1 MSLREA
7 QRLCNLDGSRAPG
20 WVCFAPRAMT
30 KGGSMSYYAVFD
42 PCGVVEAEAVALAP
56 RIADLNRLRLGVLDN
71 TKWNANRLLRK
82 MTARLGEQVSL
93 AAVNYYRKE
102 SFSKDA
108 DPALIDRIAA
118 ENEIV
123 LTAIGD

>member
-1 MSLREA
+1 
-7 QRLCNLDGSRAPG
+7 
-20 WVCFAPRAMT
+20 MT
-30 KGGSMSYYAVFD
+30 GLNDAIAFD
-42 PCGVVEAEAVALAP
+42 PRGVVETEPLALAP
-56 RIADLNRLRLGVLDN
+56 RAGGLDGLRLGVLDN

-82 MTARLGEQVSL
+82 TVARLQEEVSF

-108 DPALIDRIAA
+108 DPALIATIAA
-118 ENEIV
+118 DNDIV

>member
-1 MSLREA
+1 
-7 QRLCNLDGSRAPG
+7 
-20 WVCFAPRAMT
+20 MT
-30 KGGSMSYYAVFD
+30 GLNDAIAFD
-42 PCGVVEAEAVALAP
+42 PRGVVETEPLALAA
-56 RIADLNRLRLGVLDN
+56 RAAGLDGLRLGVLDN

-82 MTARLGEQVSL
+82 TVAKLQQEFSF

-108 DPALIDRIAA
+108 NPALIETIAA
-118 ENEIV
+118 GSDIA

>member
-1 MSLREA
+1 
-7 QRLCNLDGSRAPG
+7 
-20 WVCFAPRAMT
+20 MT
-30 KGGSMSYYAVFD
+30 EVNDTIVFD
-42 PCGVVEAEAVALAP
+42 PRGIVETEPLALAA
-56 RIADLNRLRLGVLDN
+56 RAAGLDGLRLGVLDN

-82 MTARLGEQVSL
+82 TVAKLQQEFSF

-108 DPALIDRIAA
+108 NPALIETIAA
-118 ENEIV
+118 DNDIA

>member
-1 MSLREA
+1 
-7 QRLCNLDGSRAPG
+7 
-20 WVCFAPRAMT
+20 MT
-30 KGGSMSYYAVFD
+30 DEDYANVFD
-42 PCGVVEAEAVALAP
+42 PRGVVEAESLVLAP
-56 RIADLNRLRLGVLDN
+56 RVHDLAGLRLGVLDN

-82 MTARLGEQVSL
+82 TVALLSEQTAL

-108 DPALIDRIAA
+108 APALLATIAV
-118 ENEIV
+118 NNDIV

>member
-1 MSLREA
+1 MTAHDHWNGES
-7 QRLCNLDGSRAPG
+7 
-20 WVCFAPRAMT
+20 AMT
-30 KGGSMSYYAVFD
+30 TASGIIVFD
-42 PCGVVEAEAVALAP
+42 PRGVVEAENQPLAA
-56 RIADLNRLRLGVLDN
+56 RVSSLAGLRLGVLDN

-82 MTARLGEQVSL
+82 TAARLGEQASL

-108 DPALIDRIAA
+108 DPGLVETISAD
-118 ENEIV
+118 NDIV

>member
-1 MSLREA
+1 MRNKA
-7 QRLCNLDGSRAPG
+7 DQI
-20 WVCFAPRAMT
+20 
-30 KGGSMSYYAVFD
+30 VFD
-42 PCGVVEAEAVALAP
+42 PRGVVEAELKALAP
-56 RIADLNRLRLGVLDN
+56 RARDLNELRLGVLDN

-82 MTARLGEQVSL
+82 TVARLGEQVTF

-108 DPALIDRIAA
+108 DPALIETIAA
-118 ENEIV
+118 DNDIV